1 MLEAIRSAERTI
13 NFATYVYWTGSIAP
27 EFAEALAERAEA
39 GVEVNV
45 LLDAVG
51 AAKMDRALIDRLED
65 AGAKVAWFRPPKWY
79 TLHKLNNRTHRKI
92 LVVDGRVGFTG
103 GVGIAE
109 EWTGNC
115 EDPGHWRDTHVRVE
129 GPAARD
135 LFGGFL
141 DNWAEATQCILSGPD
156 HLPDIDGFDDGV
168 QVQVTRSTAEK
179 GSTDAEHLFYAA
191 IACAQ
196 ERIWLTTAYFAPRR
210 AFVEALCEAVGRGVD
225 VRVLTNGPHIDKQ
238 VVRQAGHRTYE
249 RMLECGSRI
258 FEYQRTMLHAKVM
271 IVDANWATV
280 GVDQLR
286 QPLVRPQ
293 RRAQPVAA
301 RPGDRGRAGEALPG
315 RPGRRPRAR
324 PGRLAVPPGP
334 PAGGQGAGQRRRP
347 PGAVAGA
354 RPRHHP
360 GPGGRPAR
368 RRPGRRRRPGG
379 RAAAA
384 GGHGAAE
391 HAGEELFRA
400 RAARFLRR
408 RLDPEAATGLALTVA
423 LGLVFAAALGFG
435 LVADMVTSETGPLP
449 PRRQRRRL
457 GGRERHPGLDL
468 VPGRWSPGWARPS
481 PCSPSRSPWGAGV
494 AAPAAAW
501 PCSPSWSRWWSART

>member
-1 MLEAIRSAERTI
+1 MGTGVERRKGATVPSARTWRRAAVAGGLGLAGVYAFEAAQYHRTAGKGFELEDPPAPGTPDFARMVEALTVAPLRQGNRVTMLRNGAEIFPAMLEAIRSAERSI

-27 EFAEALAERAEA
+27 EFAEALAERSEA

-51 AAKMDRALIDRLED
+51 AAKMDRALIDRLDE
-65 AGAKVAWFRPPKWY
+65 AGAKVAWFRPAKWY

-135 LFGGFL
+135 LLGGFL

-156 HLPDIDGFDDGV
+156 HLPDLDGFDDGV

-191 IACAQ
+191 IACAR
-196 ERIWLTTAYFAPRR
+196 ERVWLTTAYFAPRR

-249 RMLECGSRI
+249 RMLECGVRI

-271 IVDANWATV
+271 VVDANWATV
-280 GVDQLR
+280 GSVNFDNRSFALNDELNLSLR
-286 QPLVRPQ
+286 DKGI
-293 RRAQPVAA
+293 VAGLEKHFLTDLDDA
-301 RPGDRGRAGEALPG
+301 RELGLAAW
-315 RPGRRPRAR
+315 RAR
-324 PGRLAVPPGP
+324 PLRL
-334 PAGGQGAGQRRRP
+334 
-347 PGAVAGA
+347 
-354 RPRHHP
+354 
-360 GPGGRPAR
+360 
-368 RRPGRRRRPGG
+368 
-379 RAAAA
+379 
-384 GGHGAAE
+384 
-391 HAGEELFRA
+391 RA
-400 RAARFLRR
+400 RELASAAVRR
-408 RLDPEAATGLALTVA
+408 EL
-423 LGLVFAAALGFG
+423 
-435 LVADMVTSETGPLP
+435 
-449 PRRQRRRL
+449 
-457 GGRERHPGLDL
+457 
-468 VPGRWSPGWARPS
+468 
-481 PCSPSRSPWGAGV
+481 
-494 AAPAAAW
+494 
-501 PCSPSWSRWWSART
+501 